1 MAPTAAIATSV
12 SFRIR
17 AVRAMMV
24 RKGVI
29 RMAVPPVA
37 FSGKDD
43 LYDGKD
49 EIENYFECRHKEVDL
64 SVVRP

>member
-12 SFRIR
+12 SFRI
-17 AVRAMMV
+17 RAMMV

-49 EIENYFECRHKEVDL
+49 EIENYFEC
-64 SVVRP
+64 